1 MADTLDDAIA
11 QAHAQA
17 REAWADVTVE
27 PARFAAEVKRRLPDI
42 TAAELPSICTRDV
55 YLAIACLDGDSAAA
69 AHLEREYFVE
79 ADIAARKLRGSD
91 DQAAELRGH
100 LRKVLFTA
108 DGDRKAGLAEYTGR
122 GDLRGYLKV
131 TATRELI
138 RVINKGRKE
147 QPIEP
152 MLDRFQIERVPELS
166 LLRDKHG
173 PAIAAAMRA
182 ALEKLPER
190 DRALL
195 RYTLVDDW
203 TVDQLGELYG
213 VHRATAA
220 RWAAAARDKL
230 GELIRDEI
238 AKRLAIDTSEV
249 ESLIAL
255 VRSRIDV
262 SLERIL

>member
-1 MADTLDDAIA
+1 MFDTLDDAIA
-11 QAHAQA
+11 AAHRAA
-17 REAWADVTVE
+17 REAWPDVPVE
-27 PARFAAEVKRRLPDI
+27 LSRFAAEVRRRLGDI
-42 TAAELPSICTRDV
+42 APAELDAICTRDL
-55 YLAIACLDGDSAAA
+55 YLAIACLDGSAPAA
-69 AHLEREYFVE
+69 EHLEREFFVE
-79 ADIAARKLRGSD
+79 ADIAARKLRGSE

-108 DGDRKAGLAEYTGR
+108 DGERKAGLAEFTGR
-122 GDLRGYLKV
+122 GDLRGYLRV

-138 RVINKGRKE
+138 KVINRGRKE

-152 MLDRFQIERVPELS
+152 MLDKLEIDRVPELS
-166 LLRDKHG
+166 MMRMRYS
-173 PAIAAAMRA
+173 AEITAAMRA
-182 ALEKLPER
+182 ALEALQER

-230 GELIRDEI
+230 GELIRAEI
-238 AKRLAIDTSEV
+238 KQRLSIDTGEV